1 MALTW
6 PPRAAAS
13 YNFEALASSLITPR
27 PSSYASPSLYCTRA
41 TCLPSVR
48 VTRSRSRRLTFSE
61 CDALNGAR
69 QAGQAPQPRS
79 FRARSA
85 SAAQARRAS
94 WGLHSPAFFS
104 GDQPSRRR
112 RRGYKDAG
120 SLTAEERAAGRA
132 HAARHAAREVLE
144 VVGPR
149 EADET
154 AVRGTGAVVRVLVQW
169 CCLGRRLGR
178 VWRVSDR
185 RSPVA

>member
-1 MALTW
+1 M
-6 PPRAAAS
+6 
-13 YNFEALASSLITPR
+13 ASSRVVPR

-41 TCLPSVR
+41 TCLPSVL
-48 VTRSRSRRLTFSE
+48 VISSLSSLLTFSE
-61 CDALNGAR
+61 CDALKGAR
-69 QAGQAPQPRS
+69 HAGQAPQPRS

-85 SAAQARRAS
+85 SAAQALRAS
-94 WGLHSPAFFS
+94 WGLHSPAFRM
-104 GDQPSRRR
+104 GQPSRRR

-154 AVRGTGAVVRVLVQW
+154 AVRGARVWMRVLVQW

-178 VWRVSDR
+178 VCARFRLSALR
-185 RSPVA
+185 F